1 MTKKGQTPE
10 HRAKISASIKAK
22 WQDPEYRA
30 MLSAAAA
37 ASWQNPETRAR
48 RIAAMT
54 GKPKSAEH
62 RAAVAASWQNPE
74 TRARRIAAMT
84 GNINASLP
92 VEEDARIYDMFVSGV
107 SRAEIARTTG
117 HTMKT
122 VMSAIARVGAVDA

>member
-54 GKPKSAEH
+54 G
-62 RAAVAASWQNPE
+62 
-74 TRARRIAAMT
+74 
-84 GNINASLP
+84 NINACLP